1 MSNSKGVAFNA
12 PPPHLIADARRV
24 LEQMTAQLPVG
35 TNGAVIVMATDLGL
49 NAAVVHRVGKRFAVG
64 SWIGKES
71 GWGSR
76 FTGGGAVQATW

>member
-1 MSNSKGVAFNA
+1 MAAPKGVAFSA
-12 PPPHLIADARRV
+12 PPPHLIADARRAI
-24 LEQMTAQLPVG
+24 EQMTAQLPDG
-35 TNGAVIVMATDLGL
+35 TNGAVIVMATDQGM

-64 SWIGKES
+64 TWIGKES